1 VIIAIGSVHGSP
13 GATTLAVTLASVWPG
28 ASPILMEV
36 DPDGGILA
44 ARLGLADEPG
54 FMGLV
59 AALHSRSLEPGEI
72 LSFAQKSG
80 ELPVIPGAAS
90 PEQAAAALS
99 ATSGSLLD
107 TLRPNHTT
115 IIDVGRIVPRSAAM
129 PLILGCDEVWVVA
142 ESTVE
147 QLRLAALRVRALMPL
162 VPTVGIVTV
171 GSDYEAAEISTTL
184 EAPVIGSIARDPK
197 TAQALQ
203 GLRSAPRSLARS
215 PLMRSVAELAR
226 QAESRAMANRH
237 IDVGPT

>member
-1 VIIAIGSVHGSP
+1 MIIAIGSVHGSP

-28 ASPILMEV
+28 ASPILLEA

-72 LSFAQKSG
+72 LTFAQKSG

-107 TLRPNHTT
+107 TLRTHHTT
-115 IIDVGRIVPRSAAM
+115 IIDVGRIVPRSPAM
-129 PLILGCDEVWVVA
+129 PLVLGCDEVWVVA
-142 ESTVE
+142 DSTVE

-162 VPTVGIVTV
+162 VPTAGIVTV
-171 GSDYEAAEISTTL
+171 GSEYAPSEISTTL
-184 EAPVIGSIARDPK
+184 EAPVIGSVARDPK

-203 GLRSAPRSLARS
+203 GLRSAPRSLARTA
-215 PLMRSVAELAR
+215 LMRSVGELAR
-226 QAESRAMANRH
+226 QAEGRGLPNLH
-237 IDVGPT
+237 VDVDTP